1 MLRHIIL
8 WKLRPE
14 ISGDEKEAAKAR
26 IKASLEALP
35 PFIDGL
41 EKLQVHTG
49 ALPSSSADL
58 MLESLLRDEEAL
70 AYYRDH
76 PKHVEAASY
85 VRSVAEVRLCLDF
98 YE

>member
-8 WKLRPE
+8 WKLKDDIAE
-14 ISGDEKEAAKAR
+14 AEKPAVKER
-26 IKASLEALP
+26 IKTSLEALP

-41 EKLQVHTG
+41 EELKVHTD
-49 ALPSSSADL
+49 AMASSSADL

-76 PKHVEAASY
+76 PKHVEAATY
-85 VRSVAEVRLCLDF
+85 VRSVVDVRLCLDF
-98 YE
+98 NE